1 MTFQLL
7 GELMAELALV
17 SCPTL
22 LTQSKTY
29 QIDETLYRYLYS
41 TDSIKHT
48 QYIFR
53 PLPNQ
58 KKRADLRL
66 NKDKLLRK
74 VYEVPGL
81 YRQHRATVTNG
92 AIQQSL
98 F

>member
-7 GELMAELALV
+7 GELTLV

-29 QIDETLYRYLYS
+29 QIDEILYRYLYS

-81 YRQHRATVTNG
+81 YRQHRATATNG